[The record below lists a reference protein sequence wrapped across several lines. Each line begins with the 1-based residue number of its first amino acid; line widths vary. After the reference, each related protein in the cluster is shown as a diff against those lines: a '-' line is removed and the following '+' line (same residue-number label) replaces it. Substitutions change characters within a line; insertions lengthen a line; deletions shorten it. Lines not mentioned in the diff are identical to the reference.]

1 MQKTI
6 RSNRRLKLI
15 EPGIFS
21 ALEGVQP
28 KHDYD
33 RMAPFYD
40 TVVGTR
46 VYNAAVWGSSPAA
59 YTRFA
64 ATALDSRIDGP
75 MLDAGCGSLLFTA
88 SLYRVTR
95 RPIIA
100 FDQSISMLRRARS
113 RLLTDP
119 GSVPENIVLLQ
130 ADLEDL
136 PFSPQQF
143 STVLFM
149 NVLHHCS
156 DLRTVVPE
164 LERMLSED
172 GNLLMT
178 SLVSN
183 KRLVGDVYLKMLY
196 RSGKFARLRTAPELH
211 ENLRVLLK
219 RRLRLRTE
227 GNMAFIETVDPSDTA

>member
-1 MQKTI
+1 
-6 RSNRRLKLI
+6 
-15 EPGIFS
+15 
-21 ALEGVQP
+21 
-28 KHDYD
+28 
-33 RMAPFYD
+33 
-40 TVVGTR
+40 
-46 VYNAAVWGSSPAA
+46 
-59 YTRFA
+59 
-64 ATALDSRIDGP
+64 
-75 MLDAGCGSLLFTA
+75 
-88 SLYRVTR
+88 LYRVTR

-196 RSGKFARLRTAPELH
+196 RSGKFARPRTAPELH